1 MNNTFNFDEPSWPA
15 RVFLASVPQGLLLDI
30 PRVVRDATR
39 QAYLRDSDLLP
50 GVRRDKFPIDRRAL
64 VETSVHALAT
74 RYAGHGVTAME
85 KTNKTHNYSHI
96 ELVSGCVVMI
106 PAAVEADDSLVRD
119 ADYRTSLAK
128 NPQLAFS
135 GAGFHPDATPRG
147 DGLLAVVLYGPS
159 SHYPNAAE
167 DLGPAFVVVRFPADD
182 WSCYV
187 EGRVDLLGRLADSE
201 KAKGDALRVELR
213 SQEGQQEAR

>member
-1 MNNTFNFDEPSWPA
+1 MNNTFKFDEPSWLA
-15 RVFLASVPQGLLLDI
+15 QAFVASVPQGLLLDI
-30 PRVVRDATR
+30 PRVVREATR
-39 QAYLRDSDLLP
+39 QAYLRDPELLP

-64 VETSVHALAT
+64 VETSVHALAA
-74 RYAGHGVTAME
+74 RYASQGVTATE
-85 KTNKTHNYSHI
+85 KKNKTHNYSHI
-96 ELVSGCVVMI
+96 ELVSGRVVMI

-135 GAGFHPDATPRG
+135 GAGFHPHATPPG
-147 DGLLAVVLYGPS
+147 DAVLAVVLYGPS
-159 SHYPNAAE
+159 SDYPHAAE
-167 DLGPAFVVVRFPADD
+167 DAGPGFVVVRFPADD

-187 EGRVDLLGRLADSE
+187 EGRVDLLGRLADTE

-213 SQEGQQEAR
+213 SQEDQQEAR